1 MRMSDWSSDVCS
13 SDLGTGLRD
22 RKPAAG
28 EKRLQLLAIAAIGLA
43 MDRGDGG
50 PGLHEAPEGQP
61 GGEQRRV
68 RYRRAEA
75 RRYEGG
81 EAGAGPWPGRLP
93 RLPPP
98 RGEIGSASGRGRVC
112 QYGDIPDVA
121 GDFNK
126 KRVGNGITVT
136 GRTTTIYATN
146 SQ

>member
-75 RRYEGG
+75 RRNEGD
-81 EAGAGPWPGRLP
+81 EAGAGLWPGRLP
-93 RLPPP
+93 RLPRSEEHPAEP
-98 RGEIGSASGRGRVC
+98 QALMRTS
-112 QYGDIPDVA
+112 YA
-121 GDFNK
+121 GFCLDK
-126 KRVGNGITVT
+126 
-136 GRTTTIYATN
+136 
-146 SQ
+146 

>member
-75 RRYEGG
+75 RRNEGD
-81 EAGAGPWPGRLP
+81 EAGAGRWAGRVP
-93 RLPPP
+93 RPPQRRGDAGGDAAARDGEEVVDAAEKVPQHP
-98 RGEIGSASGRGRVC
+98 RGDAGGGRDRG
-112 QYGDIPDVA
+112 
-121 GDFNK
+121 
-126 KRVGNGITVT
+126 
-136 GRTTTIYATN
+136 
-146 SQ
+146 